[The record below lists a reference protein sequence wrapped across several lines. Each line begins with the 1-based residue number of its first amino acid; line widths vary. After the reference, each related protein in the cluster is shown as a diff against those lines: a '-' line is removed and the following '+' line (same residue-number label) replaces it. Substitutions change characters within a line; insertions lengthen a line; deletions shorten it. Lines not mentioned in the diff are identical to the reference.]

1 MSLTSA
7 KPRRYQKIVRHFEEA
22 MLSGELS
29 PGDRLPSERE
39 LMASFGVGRGS
50 VREALF
56 ALQKMGLVALA
67 AGERAHVTRP
77 TAKKMVR
84 ELSGAARQLL
94 AAPEGVR
101 HFQEA
106 RQLLECA
113 LAREAARKSTP
124 DGMRALFDAMEAHRT
139 STRRE
144 PAIAADIAFH
154 YRIAEMS
161 GNPVLTAL
169 HTALGE
175 WLREQRAT
183 SVQVAGA
190 KRSAEIAHRRVY
202 EAILAQDP
210 DAAAVAMA
218 GHLDEV
224 EGFYWQAAQGNC
236 PQEPSQA
243 RSANPRKRRLEG

>member
-1 MSLTSA
+1 
-7 KPRRYQKIVRHFEEA
+7 
-22 MLSGELS
+22 MLSGELA

-39 LMASFGVGRGS
+39 LMSAFGVGRGS

-56 ALQKMGLVALA
+56 ALQKMGLVALSP
-67 AGERAHVTRP
+67 GERAHVIRP
-77 TAKKMVR
+77 TARALVR

-113 LAREAARKSTP
+113 LAREAATRATP
-124 DGMRALFDAMEAHRT
+124 AGLQALHDAMEAHRT
-139 STRRE
+139 ARDRQK
-144 PAIAADIAFH
+144 AIAADVLFH

-161 GNPVLTAL
+161 ANPVLSAL
-169 HTALGE
+169 HAALGE

-183 SVQVAGA
+183 SVQMPGA
-190 KRSAEIAHRRVY
+190 KQAAAAAHRLVY
-202 EAILAQDP
+202 DAIAAGRP
-210 DAAAVAMA
+210 DAAARAMG

-224 EGFYWQAAQGNC
+224 EAFYWKATGGAAPKDAKSRG
-236 PQEPSQA
+236 
-243 RSANPRKRRLEG
+243 RL